1 MSGAISR
8 EEFLE
13 WLALLDAALDQ
24 PQPTPA
30 LVRAIQTVTKP
41 PSVDKPRGS
50 ERRIRRPRRN
60 RISEKAVMR
69 ALMRGK

>member
-30 LVRAIQTVTKP
+30 LVRAIHAVTKP
-41 PSVDKPRGS
+41 PSADKPRGRP
-50 ERRIRRPRRN
+50 RRHSKPRRN
-60 RISEKAVMR
+60 RTSEKAVMR
-69 ALMRGK
+69 TLMRGK